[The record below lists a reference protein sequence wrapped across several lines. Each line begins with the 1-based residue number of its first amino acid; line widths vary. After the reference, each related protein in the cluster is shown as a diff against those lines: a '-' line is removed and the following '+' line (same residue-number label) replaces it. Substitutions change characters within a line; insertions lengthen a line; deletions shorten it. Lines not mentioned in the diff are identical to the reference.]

1 MSSAEGNGT
10 VTNQP
15 PTISDEALA
24 RAAQAGALASFEEL
38 VRRYEMR
45 IFRFVANSCRSGA
58 DAREITQEAFVS
70 AFLHLREFDPD
81 RSFQTWLFTIARR
94 KCVDRHRATARVADE
109 PVPEIVD
116 DTNPAGIML
125 EREAREDL
133 WRTARALLPAPQF
146 QVLWLK
152 YAEDFSVD
160 QIARVTSRTRT
171 HVKVLLFRAR
181 ARLSLRLKR
190 EGRPNPS
197 AKPKSIAL
205 PDLNFART
213 EHE

>member
-38 VRRYEMR
+38 VRRYEAR

-94 KCVDRHRATARVADE
+94 KCVDRHRA
-109 PVPEIVD
+109 
-116 DTNPAGIML
+116 AG
-125 EREAREDL
+125 
-133 WRTARALLPAPQF
+133 APT
-146 QVLWLK
+146 
-152 YAEDFSVD
+152 E
-160 QIARVTSRTRT
+160 T
-171 HVKVLLFRAR
+171 
-181 ARLSLRLKR
+181 
-190 EGRPNPS
+190 GGP
-197 AKPKSIAL
+197 AKPVGEGQINCHPRPQL
-205 PDLNFART
+205 CED
-213 EHE
+213 